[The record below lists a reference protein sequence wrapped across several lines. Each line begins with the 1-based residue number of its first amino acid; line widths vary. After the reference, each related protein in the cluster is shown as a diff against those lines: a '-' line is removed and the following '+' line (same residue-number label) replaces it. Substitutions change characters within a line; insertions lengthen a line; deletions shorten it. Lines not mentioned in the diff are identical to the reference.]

1 MMQQE
6 TISHKI
12 ITASNKIAKT
22 WPLYSFVTSN
32 PLVGFENKHFKQATL
47 EAERLIGGNL
57 FPEASTYRNAW
68 QLGEINSQ
76 ELKSLFDK
84 NRIKFSVE
92 ESLIQMD
99 SQSKASKNSSHETDR
114 LVIKWVMAFMDE
126 GLAEWSMP
134 NREKGFYKAWKSLI
148 PYDKEINLTF
158 PKVLP
163 ESSLELLNELLK
175 EFSDEDQEEIIEQH
189 LSALP
194 GWTGYIKYRS
204 ETDSKWQQKF
214 RITLED
220 YLAVRLCI
228 AKNLNEELIRVKGNE
243 NKSGEERE
251 LEYLWLKAWEK
262 TWQKNMAKN
271 LDKNFNTKKGS
282 NQSNHAFVIPDA
294 QLVFC
299 IDTRSE
305 LIRRHV
311 ESCGKYETF
320 GYAGFFGI
328 AMDYENLNDG
338 VVKKSCPPI
347 LASSYKV
354 TEQPKE
360 GNQQEVNH
368 YHKRQEREK
377 FTHYFLKRMKH
388 MLPSAFGYV
397 EGSGFFYGVTLFLRT
412 IIPERLYNSKKKETK
427 SFEGICNPHLHAIT
441 DSSHLSDI
449 SLKEKVSIVKSAFD
463 LLGWRTFSPL
473 VLFVGHGS
481 HSANNPFGSSLDCG
495 ACAGS
500 PGRHNARMLAKLA
513 NQSDVRQAL
522 KTFNIHIPSTTVFL
536 GAEHNTTTDEI
547 ILFDS
552 ELPNSH
558 KDQFS
563 QLKDNLFKAQVSATS
578 ERFGKSNNSIQAAH
592 TKTNDWSET
601 RPEWG
606 LAKNAGF
613 IIGPR
618 SLTKSMNLKGN
629 CFLHSYDW
637 EMDAEGVAL
646 EGIMQGPMVVTQWI
660 NNHYYFATVDNENY
674 GGGSKITHNVTGR
687 FGVMQGNGGDLK
699 RGLPLQSVNQT
710 DHEYYHQPLRLSV
723 YIHAPKERVNDI
735 LEKHKYLKSLID
747 NEWIYLMV
755 IDPEDSNKIKTYEAN
770 KPWEESERELVE
782 IYHQTSSLS

>member
-1 MMQQE
+1 MQQE
-6 TISHKI
+6 TILHKI
-12 ITASNKIAKT
+12 NILSNKIAKT

-47 EAERLIGGNL
+47 EAEQLIGGRL
-57 FPEASTYRNAW
+57 FPGAKGYRNAW
-68 QLGEINSQ
+68 KLGEIDTK
-76 ELKSLFDK
+76 ELKFLFEK
-84 NRIKFSVE
+84 QGIELSPE
-92 ESLIQMD
+92 ESLIQMN
-99 SQSKASKNSSHETDR
+99 SQAKVSKNPAHEIDIR
-114 LVIKWVMAFMDE
+114 LIKWVMAFMDE

-134 NREKGFYKAWKSLI
+134 NREKGFYKAWKSLVQ
-148 PYDKEINLTF
+148 YDKDITLTF
-158 PKVLP
+158 PMVLP
-163 ESSLELLNELLK
+163 ENSLELLAELLK
-175 EFSDEDQEEIIEQH
+175 GFSNEDQIEIIEQH

-194 GWTGYIKYRS
+194 GWTGYIKYREDSNS
-204 ETDSKWQQKF
+204 EWQQKF

-228 AKNLNEELIRVKGNE
+228 AKNLNADLLLVKKNQNNSIDEKG
-243 NKSGEERE
+243 

-271 LDKNFNTKKGS
+271 FDNNLKT
-282 NQSNHAFVIPDA
+282 NQDLFQANHTIENPDA

-311 ESCGKYETF
+311 ESCGNYETF

-328 AMDYENLNDG
+328 AMDYENLSDG

-347 LASSYKV
+347 VVSSYKV
-354 TEQPKE
+354 TEQPKD
-360 GNQQEVNH
+360 GNHQKVNH
-368 YHKRQEREK
+368 YHKRQGREK

-397 EGSGFFYGVTLFLRT
+397 EGSGFFYGIMLFLRT
-412 IIPERLYNSKKKETK
+412 LIPGRLYNSKKKEST
-427 SFEGICNPHLHAIT
+427 SFESICNPHLHT
-441 DSSHLSDI
+441 LSNSSHLSDTST
-449 SLKEKVSIVKSAFD
+449 SLDEKVSIVKSAFD
-463 LLGWRTFSPL
+463 LLGWKTFSPL

-513 NQSDVRQAL
+513 NESNVRQAL
-522 KTFNIHIPSTTVFL
+522 KKFNIHIPATTVFL

-563 QLKDNLFKAQVSATS
+563 LLKENLFEAQLSATT
-578 ERFGKSNNSIQAAH
+578 ERLGKSKNSIQAAH
-592 TKTNDWSET
+592 IKTNDWSET

-618 SLTKSMNLKGN
+618 SLTKAINLKGT

-637 EMDAEGVAL
+637 EMDSEGIAL

-699 RGLPLQSVNQT
+699 RGLPLQSVNET
-710 DHEYYHQPLRLSV
+710 DQKYYHQPLRLTV
-723 YIHAPKERVNDI
+723 YIHAPNERIFSI
-735 LEKHKYLKSLID
+735 LNKHENLKSLVD

-755 IDPEDSNKIKTYEAN
+755 IDPTNGNKIKTYEEN
-770 KPWEESERELVE
+770 KKWKVSKGELV
-782 IYHQTSSLS
+782 